1 MIKREFFEN
10 GQLRFEYGFENGKK
24 HGIYKEYF
32 ENNKVRVET
41 NYKNGERDGLY
52 KEYDKEGNLKS
63 ELNYKGNKKYGL
75 CRYYNEDGKI
85 SREEN
90 YKNGKLDG
98 LQRIYYENSQLK
110 SENNYKNGGEDGI
123 CKSYYENGQLKSE
136 DKFKNGYF
144 DGLQKSYY
152 ENGQLK
158 NERDFKDGEW
168 HGIHRRYYENGNLE
182 LESNYK
188 DGRKDGLY
196 KKYYENGQ
204 LKFENY
210 RKDGKKCF
218 GKNFEYLK
226 KNNQEIVKISYH
238 IYENKNNEIVYQEDY
253 QNNTLNLIIRKNYL
267 VLNGERICLS
277 QKMRNNTKELQS
289 INDNIKLKVNGNFIK
304 LDKGYYKNICSYED
318 IIGKIEIFN
327 KEIFFEREFIRE
339 GKLNGLKVLYKKNN
353 GTKEY
358 INIELY
364 ENDIKIEDNLENR
377 KRLLAAYIMSDEEK
391 EEWINIPFITDKN
404 YNDIDIESNIN
415 FGNNNSSDFKE
426 IGNKLL
432 YIVIPI
438 IIFLILIGFF
448 VYKQFEDDK
457 DYRPQ
462 ISKEKTTFY
471 SQPQQYEIKQ
481 NVIENNNLNEY
492 IPTAEDAKY
501 ISYRTYYNDNY
512 GYSIDY
518 PDDSYFKISANYE
531 NGIELKNNNGKV
543 VISVNSVYDD
553 YGEDLQEAYD
563 RVVRERPNAP
573 YKFLGK
579 TFFTITYQENGL
591 LIFRKTVYNKDTGK
605 YIYLYVSF
613 PPEYKEYMTQIVEK
627 IANSMKKYNPTISNK
642 KIDEIAKKNYYQNGV
657 TIGSFLDKDI
667 YTVEVQAMLYN
678 SSGVRLVLVEAENGE
693 YMLLENA
700 YGYGNNVASDWKEYV
715 DKGIGMETVIPIV
728 HLTGNIYKNLVFP
741 NKQEAL
747 NYANIEGLKLYKK

>member
-1 MIKREFFEN
+1 MRKYYESGELKEEIILKDENNILIKR
-10 GQLRFEYGFENGKK
+10 Y
-24 HGIYKEYF
+24 
-32 ENNKVRVET
+32 
-41 NYKNGERDGLY
+41 
-52 KEYDKEGNLKS
+52 
-63 ELNYKGNKKYGL
+63 
-75 CRYYNEDGKI
+75 
-85 SREEN
+85 
-90 YKNGKLDG
+90 YKNGKIEVELNLKNKKAEG
-98 LQRIYYENSQLK
+98 ISKGYYENGQIK
-110 SENNYKNGGEDGI
+110 FEYNYKDGQLNGL
-123 CKSYYENGQLKSE
+123 CKEYYENGQLASE
-136 DKFKNGYF
+136 
-144 DGLQKSYY
+144 
-152 ENGQLK
+152 
-158 NERDFKDGEW
+158 
-168 HGIHRRYYENGNLE
+168 
-182 LESNYK
+182 
-188 DGRKDGLY
+188 
-196 KKYYENGQ
+196 
-204 LKFENY
+204 
-210 RKDGKKCF
+210 
-218 GKNFEYLK
+218 
-226 KNNQEIVKISYH
+226 
-238 IYENKNNEIVYQEDY
+238 
-253 QNNTLNLIIRKNYL
+253 
-267 VLNGERICLS
+267 
-277 QKMRNNTKELQS
+277 
-289 INDNIKLKVNGNFIK
+289 GNFIK
-304 LDKGYYKNICSYED
+304 NQPNGLHKKYNINLNTKKEILYEKGRTFLEKITYDMCQILGLAGAIRTDYYLYYGDIEEISKKILYQQDLITPGTSEFVSNNITKYLELNGEKNIISEMRFYNDNGIIKEKEIINDTIKVKIDGEYKNLTREYCDYVYSYKD

-426 IGNKLL
+426 TGNKLL
-432 YIVIPI
+432 YIIIPI

-457 DYRPQ
+457 DYRLQ

-563 RVVRERPNAP
+563 RVVRERPNVP

-627 IANSMKKYNPTISNK
+627 IANSMKKYNPTISSTNDNNIYTESEVERKFGRVIKDKYIGGSFIEFLRDANQNEYYYLREQFWEILDTMYITEDNK
-642 KIDEIAKKNYYQNGV
+642 TYYYLNDIIDHLEKKADWDHDITTVFLEVKGNKLYYTVGFPKGYNANTPSWIQFEIFERKFKDGIGLRTAHVSCAINGV
-657 TIGSFLDKDI
+657 EYKDW
-667 YTVEVQAMLYN
+667 QAI
-678 SSGVRLVLVEAENGE
+678 
-693 YMLLENA
+693 
-700 YGYGNNVASDWKEYV
+700 NV
-715 DKGIGMETVIPIV
+715 
-728 HLTGNIYKNLVFP
+728 IYK
-741 NKQEAL
+741 
-747 NYANIEGLKLYKK
+747 

>member
-1 MIKREFFEN
+1 MRKYYESGELKEEIILKDENNILIKR
-10 GQLRFEYGFENGKK
+10 Y
-24 HGIYKEYF
+24 
-32 ENNKVRVET
+32 
-41 NYKNGERDGLY
+41 
-52 KEYDKEGNLKS
+52 
-63 ELNYKGNKKYGL
+63 
-75 CRYYNEDGKI
+75 
-85 SREEN
+85 
-90 YKNGKLDG
+90 YKNGKIEVELNLKNKKAEG
-98 LQRIYYENSQLK
+98 ISKGYYENGQIK
-110 SENNYKNGGEDGI
+110 FEYNYKDGQLNGL
-123 CKSYYENGQLKSE
+123 CKEYYENGQLASE
-136 DKFKNGYF
+136 
-144 DGLQKSYY
+144 
-152 ENGQLK
+152 
-158 NERDFKDGEW
+158 
-168 HGIHRRYYENGNLE
+168 
-182 LESNYK
+182 
-188 DGRKDGLY
+188 
-196 KKYYENGQ
+196 
-204 LKFENY
+204 
-210 RKDGKKCF
+210 
-218 GKNFEYLK
+218 
-226 KNNQEIVKISYH
+226 
-238 IYENKNNEIVYQEDY
+238 
-253 QNNTLNLIIRKNYL
+253 
-267 VLNGERICLS
+267 
-277 QKMRNNTKELQS
+277 
-289 INDNIKLKVNGNFIK
+289 GNFIK
-304 LDKGYYKNICSYED
+304 NQPNGLHKKYNINLNTKKEILYEKGRTCLEKITYDMCQILGLAGAIRTDYYLYYGDIEEISKKILYQQDLITPGTSEFVSNNITKYLELNGEKNIISEMRFYNDNGIIKEKEIINDTIKVKIDGEYKNLTREYCDYVYSYKD

-426 IGNKLL
+426 TGNKLL
-432 YIVIPI
+432 YIIIPI

-457 DYRPQ
+457 DYRLQ

-563 RVVRERPNAP
+563 RVVRERPNVP

>member
-90 YKNGKLDG
+90 YKNGEKCGLCKKYYKDGKISREENYKNGKLDG

-123 CKSYYENGQLKSE
+123 CKS
-136 DKFKNGYF
+136 
-144 DGLQKSYY
+144 
-152 ENGQLK
+152 
-158 NERDFKDGEW
+158 
-168 HGIHRRYYENGNLE
+168 
-182 LESNYK
+182 
-188 DGRKDGLY
+188 
-196 KKYYENGQ
+196 YYENGQ

>member
-1 MIKREFFEN
+1 MRKYYESGELKEEIILKDENNILIKR
-10 GQLRFEYGFENGKK
+10 Y
-24 HGIYKEYF
+24 
-32 ENNKVRVET
+32 
-41 NYKNGERDGLY
+41 
-52 KEYDKEGNLKS
+52 
-63 ELNYKGNKKYGL
+63 
-75 CRYYNEDGKI
+75 
-85 SREEN
+85 
-90 YKNGKLDG
+90 YKNGKIEVELNLKNKKAEG
-98 LQRIYYENSQLK
+98 ISKGYYENGQIK
-110 SENNYKNGGEDGI
+110 FEYNYKDGQLNGL
-123 CKSYYENGQLKSE
+123 CKEYYENGQLASE
-136 DKFKNGYF
+136 
-144 DGLQKSYY
+144 
-152 ENGQLK
+152 
-158 NERDFKDGEW
+158 
-168 HGIHRRYYENGNLE
+168 
-182 LESNYK
+182 
-188 DGRKDGLY
+188 
-196 KKYYENGQ
+196 
-204 LKFENY
+204 
-210 RKDGKKCF
+210 
-218 GKNFEYLK
+218 
-226 KNNQEIVKISYH
+226 
-238 IYENKNNEIVYQEDY
+238 
-253 QNNTLNLIIRKNYL
+253 
-267 VLNGERICLS
+267 
-277 QKMRNNTKELQS
+277 
-289 INDNIKLKVNGNFIK
+289 GNFIK
-304 LDKGYYKNICSYED
+304 NQPNGLHKKYNINLNTKKEILYEKGRTCLEKITYDMCQILGLAGAIRTDYYLYYGDIEEISKKILYQQDLITPGTSEFVSNNITKYLELNGEKNIISEMRFYNDNGIIKEKEIINDTIKVKIDGEYKNLTREYCDYVYSYKD

-377 KRLLAAYIMSDEEK
+377 KRLLAAYIMSDQEK

-415 FGNNNSSDFKE
+415 FGNNNSSNFKE
-426 IGNKLL
+426 TGNKLL
-432 YIVIPI
+432 YIIIPI

-457 DYRPQ
+457 DYQPQ

-481 NVIENNNLNEY
+481 NVIKNNNLNEY

-543 VISVNSVYDD
+543 VISVDSVYDD

-642 KIDEIAKKNYYQNGV
+642 KIDEIAKKDYYQNGV

-700 YGYGNNVASDWKEYV
+700 YGYGNNIASDWKEYV

>member
-1 MIKREFFEN
+1 MRKYYESGELKEEIILKDENNILIKR
-10 GQLRFEYGFENGKK
+10 Y
-24 HGIYKEYF
+24 
-32 ENNKVRVET
+32 
-41 NYKNGERDGLY
+41 
-52 KEYDKEGNLKS
+52 
-63 ELNYKGNKKYGL
+63 
-75 CRYYNEDGKI
+75 
-85 SREEN
+85 
-90 YKNGKLDG
+90 YKNGKIEVELNLKNKKAEG
-98 LQRIYYENSQLK
+98 ISKGYYENGQIK
-110 SENNYKNGGEDGI
+110 FEYNYKDGQLNGL
-123 CKSYYENGQLKSE
+123 CKEYYENGQLASE
-136 DKFKNGYF
+136 
-144 DGLQKSYY
+144 
-152 ENGQLK
+152 
-158 NERDFKDGEW
+158 
-168 HGIHRRYYENGNLE
+168 
-182 LESNYK
+182 
-188 DGRKDGLY
+188 
-196 KKYYENGQ
+196 
-204 LKFENY
+204 
-210 RKDGKKCF
+210 
-218 GKNFEYLK
+218 
-226 KNNQEIVKISYH
+226 
-238 IYENKNNEIVYQEDY
+238 
-253 QNNTLNLIIRKNYL
+253 
-267 VLNGERICLS
+267 
-277 QKMRNNTKELQS
+277 
-289 INDNIKLKVNGNFIK
+289 GNFIK
-304 LDKGYYKNICSYED
+304 NQPNGLHKKYNINLNTKKEILYEKGRTCLEKITYDMCQILGLAGAIRTDYYLYYGDIEEISKKILYQQDLITPGTSEFVSNNITKYLELNGEKNIISEMRFYNDNGIIKEKEIINDTIKVKIDGEYKNLTREYCDYVYSYKD

-339 GKLNGLKVLYKKNN
+339 GKLNGLKVLYKKIN

-377 KRLLAAYIMSDEEK
+377 KRLLAAYIMSDQEK

-415 FGNNNSSDFKE
+415 FGNNNSSNFKE
-426 IGNKLL
+426 TGNKLL
-432 YIVIPI
+432 YIIIPI

-457 DYRPQ
+457 DYQPQ

-481 NVIENNNLNEY
+481 NVIKNNNLNEY

-543 VISVNSVYDD
+543 VISVDSVYDD

-642 KIDEIAKKNYYQNGV
+642 KIDEIAKKDYYQNGV

-700 YGYGNNVASDWKEYV
+700 YGYGNNIASDWKEYV